1 MKEALTAKYGARII
15 IGDEINSFEFLSEH
29 LYEQAKRGGYNK
41 EFNELK
47 TILPYLNRFA
57 DLKEMISLVESGDN
71 KFRNHLMKN
80 LIRLYQTRADLH
92 PATIAIS
99 LIVLWIDLS
108 NIYEALPE
116 KQGYDERF
124 ANVYWHFL
132 VIAGKIAPIE
142 ENITEKVIQ
151 YLKGKIL

>member
-1 MKEALTAKYGARII
+1 MKETLKAKYGTRII
-15 IGDEINSFEFLSEH
+15 VGDEINSFEFLSEH

-47 TILPYLNRFA
+47 APLPYLNCFA
-57 DLKEMISLVESGDN
+57 DLKEMLSLVESGDN
-71 KFRNHLMKN
+71 KFRNKLMSDM
-80 LIRLYQTRADLH
+80 IMLYQTRNDLH

-108 NIYEALPE
+108 NIYEELPE

-124 ANVYWHFL
+124 ANIYWHFL
-132 VIAGKIAPIE
+132 VIAGKIEPIE